1 MGEARAIIRS
11 NGAVGAAVDV
21 ARRYARQ
28 SVDALGGVWG
38 VEPVLSALGTLGEHL
53 IENIPVRA

>member
-1 MGEARAIIRS
+1 
-11 NGAVGAAVDV
+11 VGAAVDV

-28 SVDALGGVWG
+28 SVDAMRGVSG